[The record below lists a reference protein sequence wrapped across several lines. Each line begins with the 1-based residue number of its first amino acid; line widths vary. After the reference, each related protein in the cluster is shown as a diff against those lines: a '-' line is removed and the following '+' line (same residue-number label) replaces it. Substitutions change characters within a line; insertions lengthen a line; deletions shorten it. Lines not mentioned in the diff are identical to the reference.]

1 MEELNARAKQV
12 FDLMKKYSLQNNI
25 KTMGSEFL
33 ILAMY
38 ETEDSLCHFLL
49 DEYDVTREEIE
60 EKTKNVFILR
70 KDLGEFNA
78 SLEAIL
84 HQAKLL
90 AGDHLI
96 SEEHLFMAVLM
107 NKNTIACSILEA
119 LELNIDEL
127 IADVK
132 DIYDFDHQDTNEI
145 SFVRN
150 ITKEAK
156 NEELDT
162 FVDRSEYLKRLDVI
176 LHRKYKNNPLLIGN
190 AGVGKTAIVEG
201 YAQKLV
207 KEKSEVSI
215 LALNL
220 TSMLAGTRY
229 RGDFEERFDKFIKEI
244 GSKKNV
250 IIFIDEIH
258 TIIGAATTDGNLDV
272 ANMLKPLLAR
282 NGIKLIGATTLEEY
296 HKTIEK
302 DKALARRFQTVFVS
316 EPTLSETEDILF
328 GLRPNYEKFHNVHLN
343 DEVLKYL
350 ITESDRSILNKF
362 RPDKCIDILDD
373 MLSSASIAHKTEVT
387 KDDVDVS
394 IQTYLG
400 NKILKDTYTLH
411 YPSLEKY
418 KWLYFNHLLD
428 EQPLLKLKYHGISEG
443 LEDLVTDCRE
453 IFNIGH
459 EAVLSLDL
467 SGYKDS
473 FMLTSLIGAPP
484 GYIGYEDEGILSKH
498 ILAYPSSILV
508 LKNFH
513 EASGNVSS
521 FLLNCIRNGYYTDQ
535 KSRLIQLKHVIVIVE
550 GIQEKKLIGFS
561 EKLLE
566 EDALFDEVISSE
578 KNTTA
583 NLNYIYEKALSRL
596 NYEISFDFDIN
607 SSNKRKVNKYLYE
620 FTKANDKGKY
630 EIHKEDILDNWLGK
644 GFKL

>member
-607 SSNKRKVNKYLYE
+607 SSNKRKVNKYLY
-620 FTKANDKGKY
+620 
-630 EIHKEDILDNWLGK
+630 
-644 GFKL
+644 

>member
-607 SSNKRKVNKYLYE
+607 SSNKRKANKYLYE

-630 EIHKEDILDNWLGK
+630 EIHKEDILDNWL
-644 GFKL
+644 

>member
-1 MEELNARAKQV
+1 MEELNTRAKQV
-12 FDLMKKYSLQNNI
+12 FNLMRKYSLQNNI

-49 DEYDVTREEIE
+49 DEYDVTKEEIE
-60 EKTKNVFILR
+60 EKTKDVFILR
-70 KDLGEFNA
+70 KDLGEYNS

-90 AGDHLI
+90 AGEGSI

-119 LELNIDEL
+119 LDLSIDEL
-127 IADVK
+127 IEDVK
-132 DIYDFDHQDTNEI
+132 DIYDFEHNDTNEV

-156 NEELDT
+156 NNELDT
-162 FVDRSEYLKRLDVI
+162 FIDRSEYLKRLDVI

-190 AGVGKTAIVEG
+190 AGVGKTALVEG
-201 YAQKLV
+201 YAKKLV
-207 KEKSEVSI
+207 DEKSDISV

-244 GSKKNV
+244 ASKKNV

-282 NGIKLIGATTLEEY
+282 NGIKLIGATTLDEY

-316 EPTLSETEDILF
+316 EPSLEETKDILY
-328 GLRPNYEKFHNVHLN
+328 GLRPDYEKYHKVQIS
-343 DEVLKYL
+343 DTVLDYL
-350 ITESDRSILNKF
+350 LTESNRRIIHKF
-362 RPDKCIDILDD
+362 RPDKCIDVLDD
-373 MLSSASIAHKTEVT
+373 MLSLAHILKKTEVT
-387 KDDVDVS
+387 VEDVDHT
-394 IQTYLG
+394 IHTYLG
-400 NKILKDTYTLH
+400 NKQATETYH
-411 YPSLEKY
+411 PSYEALEKY
-418 KWLYFNHLLD
+418 RWLYLNHLLD
-428 EQPLLKLKYHGISEG
+428 DKPLLKLKYQGSKEG
-443 LEDLVTDCRE
+443 LEALITDCKQ

-459 EAVLSLDL
+459 EAVLNIDL

-498 ILAYPSSILV
+498 ILAYPSSVLV
-508 LKNFH
+508 FKNFSQ
-513 EASGNVSS
+513 ASGNINS
-521 FLLNCIRNGYYTDQ
+521 FILNFIKSGFFTDQ
-535 KSRLIQLKHVIVIVE
+535 KSRLIQLSNVIVIVE
-550 GIQEKKLIGFS
+550 GVSEKKSMGFN
-561 EKLLE
+561 EKSIE
-566 EDALFDEVISSE
+566 EDSIFDECITNDHLAVS
-578 KNTTA
+578 
-583 NLNYIYEKALSRL
+583 NLNSLYEKALSRL
-596 NYEISFDFDIN
+596 NYEISFDFDID
-607 SSNKRKVNKYLYE
+607 SSNKKKVNRYLYE
-620 FTKANDKGKY
+620 FTKKNQKGSY
-630 EIHKEDILDNWLGK
+630 QIHKEDILDGWL
-644 GFKL
+644 

>member
-418 KWLYFNHLLD
+418 KWLYFNHILD

-561 EKLLE
+561 EKILE

-630 EIHKEDILDNWLGK
+630 EIHKEDILDNWL
-644 GFKL
+644 

>member
-220 TSMLAGTRY
+220 TPCAMA
-229 RGDFEERFDKFIKEI
+229 
-244 GSKKNV
+244 
-250 IIFIDEIH
+250 
-258 TIIGAATTDGNLDV
+258 
-272 ANMLKPLLAR
+272 
-282 NGIKLIGATTLEEY
+282 
-296 HKTIEK
+296 
-302 DKALARRFQTVFVS
+302 
-316 EPTLSETEDILF
+316 
-328 GLRPNYEKFHNVHLN
+328 
-343 DEVLKYL
+343 
-350 ITESDRSILNKF
+350 
-362 RPDKCIDILDD
+362 
-373 MLSSASIAHKTEVT
+373 
-387 KDDVDVS
+387 
-394 IQTYLG
+394 
-400 NKILKDTYTLH
+400 
-411 YPSLEKY
+411 
-418 KWLYFNHLLD
+418 
-428 EQPLLKLKYHGISEG
+428 
-443 LEDLVTDCRE
+443 
-453 IFNIGH
+453 
-459 EAVLSLDL
+459 
-467 SGYKDS
+467 
-473 FMLTSLIGAPP
+473 
-484 GYIGYEDEGILSKH
+484 
-498 ILAYPSSILV
+498 
-508 LKNFH
+508 
-513 EASGNVSS
+513 
-521 FLLNCIRNGYYTDQ
+521 
-535 KSRLIQLKHVIVIVE
+535 
-550 GIQEKKLIGFS
+550 
-561 EKLLE
+561 
-566 EDALFDEVISSE
+566 
-578 KNTTA
+578 
-583 NLNYIYEKALSRL
+583 
-596 NYEISFDFDIN
+596 
-607 SSNKRKVNKYLYE
+607 
-620 FTKANDKGKY
+620 
-630 EIHKEDILDNWLGK
+630 
-644 GFKL
+644 

>member
-1 MEELNARAKQV
+1 MEELNTRAKQV
-12 FDLMKKYSLQNNI
+12 FNLMKKYSLQNNI

-49 DEYDVTREEIE
+49 DEYEVTKEEIE
-60 EKTKNVFILR
+60 EKTKDIFILR
-70 KDLGEFNA
+70 KDLGEYNA

-90 AGDHLI
+90 AGEGSI

-119 LELNIDEL
+119 LDLSIEEL
-127 IADVK
+127 IEDVK
-132 DIYDFDHQDTNEI
+132 DIYDFDHNDSNEV

-156 NEELDT
+156 NDELDT
-162 FVDRSEYLKRLDVI
+162 FIDRSEYLKRLDVI

-190 AGVGKTAIVEG
+190 AGVGKTALVEG
-201 YAQKLV
+201 YAKKLV
-207 KEKSEVSI
+207 QEKSDVSV

-229 RGDFEERFDKFIKEI
+229 RGDFEERFDKFIKDI
-244 GSKKNV
+244 ASKKNV

-316 EPTLSETEDILF
+316 EPTLEETKDILY
-328 GLRPNYEKFHNVHLN
+328 GLRPDYEKYHDVRIS
-343 DEVLKYL
+343 DTVLDYL
-350 ITESDRSILNKF
+350 LTESNRCIIHKF
-362 RPDKCIDILDD
+362 RPDKCIDVLDD
-373 MLSSASIAHKTEVT
+373 MLSLAHILNKDEVT
-387 KDDVDVS
+387 TDDVDQT
-394 IQTYLG
+394 IHTYLG
-400 NKILKDTYTLH
+400 NKQATDSYALSYDV
-411 YPSLEKY
+411 LEKY
-418 KWLYFNHLLD
+418 RWLYLNHLLD
-428 EQPLLKLKYHGISEG
+428 EKPLLKLKYQGSKDG
-443 LEDLVTDCRE
+443 LEALITDCKQ

-459 EAVLSLDL
+459 EAVLSIDL

-508 LKNFH
+508 FKNFSQ
-513 EASGNVSS
+513 ASGNVSS
-521 FLLNCIRNGYYTDQ
+521 FISNFIKSGFFTDQ
-535 KSRLIQLKHVIVIVE
+535 KSRFIQLNNVIVIVE
-550 GIQEKKLIGFS
+550 GISEKKSMGFN
-561 EKLLE
+561 EKVIE
-566 EDALFDEVISSE
+566 EDSIFDEYITNDHLVLS
-578 KNTTA
+578 
-583 NLNYIYEKALSRL
+583 NLNAVYEKALSRL
-596 NYEISFDFDIN
+596 NYEISFDFDID
-607 SSNKRKVNKYLYE
+607 SSNKKKVNRYLYE
-620 FTKANDKGKY
+620 FTKKNKKGTY
-630 EIHKEDILDNWLGK
+630 QIHKEDILDGWL
-644 GFKL
+644 

>member
-1 MEELNARAKQV
+1 MEELNTRARQV
-12 FDLMKKYSLQNNI
+12 FNLMRKYSLQNNI

-49 DEYDVTREEIE
+49 DEYDITREEIE
-60 EKTKNVFILR
+60 EQTKRVFILR
-70 KDLGEFNA
+70 KDMGEYNS
-78 SLEAIL
+78 SLEGIL

-90 AGDHLI
+90 AGDGSI

-119 LELNIDEL
+119 LDLSIDEL
-127 IADVK
+127 IEDVK
-132 DIYDFDHQDTNEI
+132 DIYDFDHQDTNEV

-156 NEELDT
+156 NGELDT

-201 YAQKLV
+201 YAKRLV
-207 KEKSEVSI
+207 ENHSDISV

-244 GSKKNV
+244 ASKKNV

-316 EPTLSETEDILF
+316 EPTIEETKDILY
-328 GLRPNYEKFHNVHLN
+328 GLRPDYEKYHNVQIG
-343 DEVLKYL
+343 DEVLDYL
-350 ITESDRSILNKF
+350 LTESDRCIIHKF

-373 MLSSASIAHKTEVT
+373 MLSLAHIQNKPTVSIE
-387 KDDVDVS
+387 DVD
-394 IQTYLG
+394 QTIHSYLG
-400 NKILKDTYTLH
+400 NKLAQNTYTLS
-411 YPSLEKY
+411 YSVLDKY
-418 KWLYFNHLLD
+418 RWLYMNHLLD
-428 EQPLLKLKYHGISEG
+428 DMPLLKLSYHGSSEG
-443 LEDLVTDCRE
+443 LDNLVKDCKE
-453 IFNIGH
+453 IFNIGY
-459 EAVLSLDL
+459 EAVLTLDL

-484 GYIGYEDEGILSKH
+484 GYIGYEDEGVLSKH

-508 LKNFH
+508 LKNFSC
-513 EASGNVSS
+513 ASGNVAS
-521 FLLNCIRNGYYTDQ
+521 FLLNSIKNGFFTDQ
-535 KSRLIQLKHVIVIVE
+535 KSRLIQLNHVIVIVE
-550 GIQEKKLIGFS
+550 GIEEKKNIGFND
-561 EKLLE
+561 K
-566 EDALFDEVISSE
+566 ISSE
-578 KNTTA
+578 ESIFDEEIS
-583 NLNYIYEKALSRL
+583 NLNEVHSNLNALYEKALSRL
-596 NYEISFDFDIN
+596 NYEISFDFDIHLG
-607 SSNKRKVNKYLYE
+607 NKKKVNRYLYE
-620 FTKANDKGKY
+620 FMKQHKKGTY
-630 EIHKEDILDNWLGK
+630 QIHKEDILDNWL
-644 GFKL
+644 

>member
-49 DEYDVTREEIE
+49 EEYDVTKEEIE
-60 EKTKNVFILR
+60 EKTKNIFILR
-70 KDLGEFNA
+70 KDLGEYNA

-90 AGDHLI
+90 AGEHLV
-96 SEEHLFMAVLM
+96 SEEHLFMATLM

-119 LELNIDEL
+119 LDLNIDEL
-127 IADVK
+127 VADVK
-132 DIYDFDHQDTNEI
+132 DIYDFDHQDSNEI

-162 FVDRSEYLKRLDVI
+162 FVDRSEYLKRMDVI

-201 YAQKLV
+201 YAQKLAQ
-207 KEKSEVSI
+207 EKSDTSI

-316 EPTLSETEDILF
+316 EPTLAETEDILF
-328 GLRPNYEKFHNVHLN
+328 GLRPNYEKFHNVSVN

-350 ITESDRSILNKF
+350 ITESNRAILNKF

-373 MLSSASIAHKTEVT
+373 MLSSASIAHKKEVN
-387 KDDVDVS
+387 KDDVDIT

-400 NKILKDTYTLH
+400 NKLIQDSYSLH
-411 YPSLEKY
+411 YPCLEKY
-418 KWLYFNHLLD
+418 QWLYLNHLLD
-428 EQPLLKLKYHGISEG
+428 EQPLLKLKYQGVTEG

-535 KSRLIQLKHVIVIVE
+535 KSRLIQMKHVIVIVE
-550 GIQEKKLIGFS
+550 GIQDKKLIGFN

-566 EDALFDEVISSE
+566 EDSLFDEVISNE
-578 KNTTA
+578 KEMTS
-583 NLNYIYEKALSRL
+583 NLNCLYEKALSRL

-607 SSNKRKVNKYLYE
+607 SSNKRRVNKYLYE
-620 FTKANDKGKY
+620 FTKRNDKGKY
-630 EIHKEDILDNWLGK
+630 EIHKEDILDNWL
-644 GFKL
+644 

>member
-190 AGVGKTAIVEG
+190 AGVGKTDIVEG

-630 EIHKEDILDNWLGK
+630 EIHKEDILDNWL
-644 GFKL
+644 

>member
-535 KSRLIQLKHVIVIVE
+535 KSRLIQLNHVIVIVE

-630 EIHKEDILDNWLGK
+630 EIHKEDILDNWL
-644 GFKL
+644 

>member
-1 MEELNARAKQV
+1 M
-12 FDLMKKYSLQNNI
+12 
-25 KTMGSEFL
+25 
-33 ILAMY
+33 
-38 ETEDSLCHFLL
+38 
-49 DEYDVTREEIE
+49 
-60 EKTKNVFILR
+60 
-70 KDLGEFNA
+70 
-78 SLEAIL
+78 
-84 HQAKLL
+84 
-90 AGDHLI
+90 I

-630 EIHKEDILDNWLGK
+630 EIHKEDILDNWL
-644 GFKL
+644 

>member
-373 MLSSASIAHKTEVT
+373 MLSSSSIAHKTEVT

-630 EIHKEDILDNWLGK
+630 EIHKEDILDNWL
-644 GFKL
+644 

>member
-498 ILAYPSSILV
+498 ILAYPCSILV

-630 EIHKEDILDNWLGK
+630 EIHKEDILDNWL
-644 GFKL
+644 

>member
-12 FDLMKKYSLQNNI
+12 FDLMKKYSAQNNI

-49 DEYDVTREEIE
+49 DEYEITRKEIE
-60 EKTKNVFILR
+60 EKTLDVFILR
-70 KDLGEFNA
+70 KDYGEFNS
-78 SLEAIL
+78 SLEAIF

-90 AGDHLI
+90 AGDNSI

-119 LELNIDEL
+119 LDLNIEEL
-127 IADVK
+127 IEDVK
-132 DIYDFDHQDTNEI
+132 DIYDFENHNTNEVA
-145 SFVRN
+145 FVRN

-156 NEELDT
+156 NNELDH

-201 YAQKLV
+201 YAKKLV
-207 KEKSEVSI
+207 EEKSDVSV

-244 GSKKNV
+244 ASKKNV

-302 DKALARRFQTVFVS
+302 DKALARRFQTVFIS
-316 EPTLSETEDILF
+316 EPTIQETKDILF
-328 GLRPNYEKFHNVHLN
+328 GLRPDYEKYHDVHIS
-343 DEVLKYL
+343 DEVMEYL
-350 ITESDRSILNKF
+350 ITESDRAIIHKF

-373 MLSSASIAHKTEVT
+373 MLSLAHILNKKEVSM
-387 KDDVDVS
+387 DDVDKT
-394 IQTYLG
+394 IHTYLG
-400 NKILKDTYTLH
+400 NKIVKEFYTLS
-411 YPSLEKY
+411 YDCLEKY
-418 KWLYFNHLLD
+418 RWLYLNHLLD
-428 EQPLLKLKYHGISEG
+428 EKPLLKLQYQGAKEG
-443 LEDLVTDCRE
+443 LERLVTDCKE
-453 IFNIGH
+453 IFNIGF
-459 EAVLSLDL
+459 EAILNVDL
-467 SGYKDS
+467 SGYKES

-508 LKNFH
+508 FKNFSQ
-513 EASGNVSS
+513 ASGNIQS
-521 FLLNCIRNGYYTDQ
+521 FITTFIKNGFFTDQ
-535 KSRLIQLKHVIVIVE
+535 KSRFIHLNNVIVIVE
-550 GIQEKKLIGFS
+550 GIMEKKSIGFEEKS
-561 EKLLE
+561 EE
-566 EDALFDEVISSE
+566 NFLFDEVINNNNMNLS
-578 KNTTA
+578 
-583 NLNYIYEKALSRL
+583 NLNTMYEKALSRL
-596 NYEISFDFDIN
+596 QYEVSFDFSIDA
-607 SSNKRKVNKYLYE
+607 SNKKKVNKYLYE
-620 FTKANDKGKY
+620 FTKNHEKGIY
-630 EIHKEDILDNWLGK
+630 EIHKEDILDNWL
-644 GFKL
+644 

>member
-1 MEELNARAKQV
+1 M
-12 FDLMKKYSLQNNI
+12 
-25 KTMGSEFL
+25 
-33 ILAMY
+33 
-38 ETEDSLCHFLL
+38 
-49 DEYDVTREEIE
+49 
-60 EKTKNVFILR
+60 
-70 KDLGEFNA
+70 
-78 SLEAIL
+78 
-84 HQAKLL
+84 
-90 AGDHLI
+90 
-96 SEEHLFMAVLM
+96 
-107 NKNTIACSILEA
+107 
-119 LELNIDEL
+119 
-127 IADVK
+127 
-132 DIYDFDHQDTNEI
+132 
-145 SFVRN
+145 
-150 ITKEAK
+150 
-156 NEELDT
+156 
-162 FVDRSEYLKRLDVI
+162 
-176 LHRKYKNNPLLIGN
+176 
-190 AGVGKTAIVEG
+190 
-201 YAQKLV
+201 
-207 KEKSEVSI
+207 
-215 LALNL
+215 
-220 TSMLAGTRY
+220 
-229 RGDFEERFDKFIKEI
+229 
-244 GSKKNV
+244 
-250 IIFIDEIH
+250 
-258 TIIGAATTDGNLDV
+258 
-272 ANMLKPLLAR
+272 
-282 NGIKLIGATTLEEY
+282 
-296 HKTIEK
+296 
-302 DKALARRFQTVFVS
+302 
-316 EPTLSETEDILF
+316 
-328 GLRPNYEKFHNVHLN
+328 N

-630 EIHKEDILDNWLGK
+630 EIHKEDILDNWL
-644 GFKL
+644 

>member
-428 EQPLLKLKYHGISEG
+428 EQPLLKLKYHGISER

-453 IFNIGH
+453 IFNFGH

-630 EIHKEDILDNWLGK
+630 EIHKEDILDNWL
-644 GFKL
+644 

>member
-607 SSNKRKVNKYLYE
+607 CSHFML
-620 FTKANDKGKY
+620 
-630 EIHKEDILDNWLGK
+630 LL
-644 GFKL
+644 

>member
-1 MEELNARAKQV
+1 MEEMNTRARQV
-12 FDLMKKYSLQNNI
+12 FDLMRKYSLQNNI

-49 DEYDVTREEIE
+49 EEYEVSKEELE
-60 EKTKNVFILR
+60 EKTKDVFILR
-70 KDLGEFNA
+70 KDYGEFNS

-84 HQAKLL
+84 QQAKLL
-90 AGDHLI
+90 AGDNAI

-107 NKNTIACSILEA
+107 NRNTIACSILES
-119 LELNIDEL
+119 LDLSIDEL
-127 IADVK
+127 IEDVK
-132 DIYDFDHQDTNEI
+132 DIYDFDHQNTNEL

-156 NEELDT
+156 NGELDT

-201 YAQKLV
+201 YAKRLAE
-207 KEKSEVSI
+207 EKSDVSV

-244 GSKKNV
+244 ASKKNV

-302 DKALARRFQTVFVS
+302 DKALARRFQTIFIS
-316 EPTLSETEDILF
+316 EPTLDETKDILY
-328 GLRPNYEKFHNVHLN
+328 GLRPDYEKYHQVRIE
-343 DEVLKYL
+343 DDVLDYL
-350 ITESDRSILNKF
+350 ITESNRVILHKF
-362 RPDKCIDILDD
+362 RPDKCIDVLDD
-373 MLSSASIAHKTEVT
+373 MLSLAHILNKKEVT
-387 KDDVDVS
+387 IEDVDQS
-394 IQTYLG
+394 IHSYLG
-400 NKILKDTYTLH
+400 NKLITDTYQIS
-411 YPSLEKY
+411 YKALEKY
-418 KWLYFNHLLD
+418 RWLYLNHLLD
-428 EQPLLKLKYHGISEG
+428 DKPLLKLKYQGSKDG
-443 LEDLVTDCRE
+443 LEALILDCKE

-508 LKNFH
+508 LKNMNQ
-513 EASGNVSS
+513 ASGNISS
-521 FLLNCIRNGYYTDQ
+521 FLLNCIRNGFFTDQ
-535 KSRLIQLKHVIVIVE
+535 KSRLVQFNNVIVIVE
-550 GIQEKKLIGFS
+550 GMEEKRSIGFQEKQM
-561 EKLLE
+561 E
-566 EDALFDEVISSE
+566 EDSLFDEVIQSE
-578 KNTTA
+578 ETLCS
-583 NLNYIYEKALSRL
+583 NLNLQYEKALSRL

-607 SSNKRKVNKYLYE
+607 SSNKKKVNSYLYE
-620 FTKANDKGKY
+620 FTKKNKNGTY
-630 EIHKEDILDNWLGK
+630 QIHKEDILDNWL
-644 GFKL
+644 

>member
-328 GLRPNYEKFHNVHLN
+328 GLR
-343 DEVLKYL
+343 
-350 ITESDRSILNKF
+350 DR
-362 RPDKCIDILDD
+362 
-373 MLSSASIAHKTEVT
+373 
-387 KDDVDVS
+387 
-394 IQTYLG
+394 
-400 NKILKDTYTLH
+400 
-411 YPSLEKY
+411 
-418 KWLYFNHLLD
+418 
-428 EQPLLKLKYHGISEG
+428 
-443 LEDLVTDCRE
+443 
-453 IFNIGH
+453 
-459 EAVLSLDL
+459 
-467 SGYKDS
+467 
-473 FMLTSLIGAPP
+473 
-484 GYIGYEDEGILSKH
+484 
-498 ILAYPSSILV
+498 
-508 LKNFH
+508 
-513 EASGNVSS
+513 
-521 FLLNCIRNGYYTDQ
+521 
-535 KSRLIQLKHVIVIVE
+535 KSVV
-550 GIQEKKLIGFS
+550 
-561 EKLLE
+561 
-566 EDALFDEVISSE
+566 
-578 KNTTA
+578 
-583 NLNYIYEKALSRL
+583 
-596 NYEISFDFDIN
+596 
-607 SSNKRKVNKYLYE
+607 
-620 FTKANDKGKY
+620 
-630 EIHKEDILDNWLGK
+630 
-644 GFKL
+644 